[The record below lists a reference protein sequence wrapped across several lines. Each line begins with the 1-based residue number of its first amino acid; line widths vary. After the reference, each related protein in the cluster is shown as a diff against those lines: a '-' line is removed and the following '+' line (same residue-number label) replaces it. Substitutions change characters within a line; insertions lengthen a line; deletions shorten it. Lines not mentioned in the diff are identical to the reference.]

1 MIIIDQSNIETPE
14 IVSSYL
20 KKSGLN
26 KWHIELTVNKKFN
39 NIFVIPAIQE
49 YNNIR
54 QLLISLCENNRKY
67 FNESLIVFVINNM
80 ECSEADVKTDNQHS
94 LKFLRSVIDND
105 NSDEIVEKVY
115 ASGLNVGL
123 VDAATGDLKLPE
135 KEGGV
140 GLARKIGM
148 DLALSIFDYSNVNK
162 KILGCLDA
170 DCLVDNNYISS
181 IVESFNKENLS
192 AALVQFEHLLPES
205 TKDKLAIICY
215 EIFLRYYVLGLK
227 YAGSPFAFQTIGS
240 TMICDYESYIKVGG
254 MNKKKAAEDF
264 YFVEKLAKIVSISK
278 IESVKVYPSSRG
290 SWRVPFGTG
299 QRVNRFLAGE
309 HNEYFLYSPKSY
321 ELLRQWNKIFFTGEI
336 LSPDDYLSKAKI
348 IDSNLY
354 NFLVL
359 NSFNE
364 NWDKILKAS
373 KTKVQ
378 IQKQKITWFDGFRT
392 LKLIHYFRDN
402 GYPLINMFDAVKE
415 LLNHYDVKL
424 PQVVEN
430 QAPSIEIQLE
440 YLHQLRKNI

>member
-1 MIIIDQSNIETPE
+1 
-14 IVSSYL
+14 
-20 KKSGLN
+20 
-26 KWHIELTVNKKFN
+26 
-39 NIFVIPAIQE
+39 
-49 YNNIR
+49 
-54 QLLISLCENNRKY
+54 
-67 FNESLIVFVINNM
+67 
-80 ECSEADVKTDNQHS
+80 
-94 LKFLRSVIDND
+94 
-105 NSDEIVEKVY
+105 
-115 ASGLNVGL
+115 
-123 VDAATGDLKLPE
+123 
-135 KEGGV
+135 
-140 GLARKIGM
+140 M